1 MDRIVLLKG
10 GRQSGFGF
18 KNRKIKE
25 PTPPKP
31 PPPPRD
37 EQIRTLREEGK
48 TFQTIAGRFGLSIAR
63 VQQICKK
70 EDR

>member
-10 GRQSGFGF
+10 GRQSGFGY
-18 KNRKIKE
+18 KNRKPRE
-25 PTPPKP
+25 APL
-31 PPPPRD
+31 PRD
-37 EQIRTLREEGK
+37 EQIRALRKEGN
-48 TFQTIAGRFGLSIAR
+48 TFSSIAGKFGVSIAR